1 MNVVPSPLDRLLQL
15 EKRVE
20 WLQSLQAQP
29 PLPRDLEYHQ
39 FQSRHIWPVDELLLT
54 RLLRR
59 SPQVIGAYQAPAELT
74 LSEQSGLVLT
84 TSETASVF
92 QFCELLGGDAV
103 VWLSSDPPSWVWE
116 SPTFRSLFHVPKG
129 IESTDKLVLQVMP
142 LFKPIERGLR
152 WSLFRTGEMVPIHR
166 PFPEH
171 EEQLMLLRRIDFLE
185 RQLSQQSVDHRAE
198 ISEIRL
204 LLRAQ
209 QETLARL
216 LRVSR

>member
-1 MNVVPSPLDRLLQL
+1 MNVIPSPLDRLLQL
-15 EKRVE
+15 EQRVE
-20 WLQSLQAQP
+20 WLQSLQVQP
-29 PLPRDLEYHQ
+29 SLSQVHDYHQ
-39 FQSRHIWPVDELLLT
+39 LPSRHIWPVDELLLT

-59 SPQVIGAYQAPAELT
+59 SPQVLGAYQSPAELT
-74 LSEQSGLVLT
+74 RSEQSGLVLT
-84 TSETASVF
+84 TSETASVL
-92 QFCELLGGDAV
+92 QFCELISGDAV
-103 VWLSSDPPSWVWE
+103 VWLSADPPSWVWE
-116 SPTFRSLFHVPKG
+116 SPTFRSLFHVPKDNA
-129 IESTDKLVLQVMP
+129 STDNLVLQVMP

-152 WSLFRTGEMVPIHR
+152 WSLFRTGEMVPTHR

-185 RQLSQQSVDHRAE
+185 RQLSQQTIDHRAE

-216 LRVSR
+216 LRVSG